1 MPRQIVA
8 GPISLRF
15 ARGTRPCEWADMNNG
30 GSGMGDARVKAEL
43 LAGVDLAPIDA
54 LKALKHDADQLRSRR
69 ASMEALKADFAE
81 PVYRRVDA
89 DYAKQIEAIERK
101 SEPLRQQALAAYSSL
116 RNALREIDAAHETV
130 KLDRQEIDLRHK
142 LGEFDVGERD
152 RRAAAIETTLGESRT
167 ANERAKALRARFL
180 EVFPDEAELDRVAA
194 APRPPMPPPV
204 PDRLRAAEPLRAV
217 PSIEP
222 AMTRVLPIL
231 DLPEP
236 PKLPTAKAPAPVP
249 VSTVGSAASTM
260 FLRTAR
266 LVPQSPEAGRAAIPL
281 PPRPVTLGSDDTAE
295 IQVGGPGVEPRHAEI
310 NINSKGYTL
319 VDLGSKQGTLVN
331 AEPVQERLLR
341 HEDVIQIGAARYVF
355 REG

>member
-1 MPRQIVA
+1 
-8 GPISLRF
+8 
-15 ARGTRPCEWADMNNG
+15 
-30 GSGMGDARVKAEL
+30 MGDARIKPEL

-54 LKALKHDADQLRSRR
+54 LKALKQEADLLRSRR

-89 DYAKQIEAIERK
+89 DYAKQLDAVEKKA
-101 SEPLRQQALAAYSSL
+101 EPLRQQALAAYAGL
-116 RNALREIDAAHETV
+116 RSAVREIDTAHDAV

-142 LGEFDVGERD
+142 LGEFDAAERD
-152 RRAAAIETTLGESRT
+152 RRAAAIETTLSESR
-167 ANERAKALRARFL
+167 AAHERAQALRARFL
-180 EVFPDEAELDRVAA
+180 EVFPDEAELDKATPARPTTPVARVAA
-194 APRPPMPPPV
+194 
-204 PDRLRAAEPLRAV
+204 ESGRAV
-217 PSIEP
+217 PTIEP
-222 AMTRVLPIL
+222 AMTRVFPVL

-236 PKLPTAKAPAPVP
+236 PKPPPSMKAPSPPPA
-249 VSTVGSAASTM
+249 STVAAAAATM

-281 PPRPVTLGSDDTAE
+281 PPRPVTLGNDGTAE
-295 IQVGGPGVEPRHAEI
+295 IQVGGPGVESRHAEI
-310 NINSKGYTL
+310 NINAKGYTL
-319 VDLGSKQGTLVN
+319 VDLGSKLGTLVN

>member
-1 MPRQIVA
+1 
-8 GPISLRF
+8 
-15 ARGTRPCEWADMNNG
+15 
-30 GSGMGDARVKAEL
+30 MGDTRIKPDVL
-43 LAGVDLAPIDA
+43 SGIDLASLDA
-54 LKALKHDADQLRSRR
+54 LKTLKHDADQLRSRR
-69 ASMEALKADFAE
+69 ASLDAMKADFAE

-89 DYAKQIEAIERK
+89 DYAKQLDALERK
-101 SEPLRQQALAAYSSL
+101 AEPLRQQALAAYAGL
-116 RNALREIDAAHETV
+116 RTAVRDIDAAHESV

-142 LGEFDVGERD
+142 LGEFDGAERD
-152 RRAAAIETTLGESRT
+152 RRVAAIEASLNDSR
-167 ANERAKALRARFL
+167 AAHEQAQSLRARFL
-180 EVFPDEAELDRVAA
+180 EVFPDEAELDRATPAPPAARPAPVSAVERARAA
-194 APRPPMPPPV
+194 ASGDASRS
-204 PDRLRAAEPLRAV
+204 A

-222 AMTRVLPIL
+222 AATRVMQVL

-236 PKLPTAKAPAPVP
+236 PRPPPVAKAPPLAAA
-249 VSTVGSAASTM
+249 TVASAATM

-281 PPRPVTLGSDDTAE
+281 PPRPVTLGNDGNAE

-310 NINSKGYTL
+310 NINAKGYTL
-319 VDLGSKQGTLVN
+319 VDLGSKLGTLVN

>member
-1 MPRQIVA
+1 
-8 GPISLRF
+8 
-15 ARGTRPCEWADMNNG
+15 
-30 GSGMGDARVKAEL
+30 MGDARVKAEL

-54 LKALKHDADQLRSRR
+54 LKALKQEADLLRSRR

-89 DYAKQIEAIERK
+89 DYTRQLDAVEKKA
-101 SEPLRQQALAAYSSL
+101 EPLRQQALAAYAGL
-116 RNALREIDAAHETV
+116 RNAVREIDAAHDAV

-142 LGEFDVGERD
+142 LGEFDAAERD
-152 RRAAAIETTLGESRT
+152 RRAAAIENALNESR
-167 ANERAKALRARFL
+167 AAHERAQALRSRFL
-180 EVFPDEAELDRVAA
+180 EVFPDEAELDKAS
-194 APRPPMPPPV
+194 APRPAMTTPVRPIIGEGRIHAPPPT
-204 PDRLRAAEPLRAV
+204 
-217 PSIEP
+217 IEP
-222 AMTRVLPIL
+222 AMTRVLPVL

-236 PKLPTAKAPAPVP
+236 PKPPAAAKAPPAPVAPPP
-249 VSTVGSAASTM
+249 VPGTVAGAAATM

-281 PPRPVTLGSDDTAE
+281 PPRPVTLGNDGTAE

-310 NINSKGYTL
+310 NINAKGYTL
-319 VDLGSKQGTLVN
+319 VDLGSKLGTLVN

>member
-1 MPRQIVA
+1 
-8 GPISLRF
+8 
-15 ARGTRPCEWADMNNG
+15 
-30 GSGMGDARVKAEL
+30 MGDARVKAEL

-54 LKALKHDADQLRSRR
+54 LKALKQEGDLLRSRR

-89 DYAKQIEAIERK
+89 DYAKQLDAVERK
-101 SEPLRQQALAAYSSL
+101 SEPLRQQALAAYAGL
-116 RNALREIDAAHETV
+116 RSAVREIDTAHDAV

-142 LGEFDVGERD
+142 LGEFDAAERD
-152 RRAAAIETTLGESRT
+152 RRVAAIETTLSESRV
-167 ANERAKALRARFL
+167 AHERAQALRARFL
-180 EVFPDEAELDRVAA
+180 EVFPDEAELDRATPA
-194 APRPPMPPPV
+194 
-204 PDRLRAAEPLRAV
+204 RAARAAGESARAT
-217 PSIEP
+217 PTIEP
-222 AMTRVLPIL
+222 AMTRVLSVL
-231 DLPEP
+231 DFPEP
-236 PKLPTAKAPAPVP
+236 PKPPPSAKVPPPPA
-249 VSTVGSAASTM
+249 SGTVAAAAATM

-281 PPRPVTLGSDDTAE
+281 PPRPVTLGNDGTAE

-310 NINSKGYTL
+310 NINAKGYTL
-319 VDLGSKQGTLVN
+319 VDLGSKLGTLVN

>member
-1 MPRQIVA
+1 
-8 GPISLRF
+8 
-15 ARGTRPCEWADMNNG
+15 
-30 GSGMGDARVKAEL
+30 MGDARMKAEL

-89 DYAKQIEAIERK
+89 DYAKQLEAIERK
-101 SEPLRQQALAAYSSL
+101 SEPLRQQALAAYASL

-142 LGEFDVGERD
+142 LGEFDGAERD
-152 RRAAAIETTLGESRT
+152 RRAAAIETTLAESRT
-167 ANERAKALRARFL
+167 ASERAKALRARFL

-194 APRPPMPPPV
+194 APRPVAAAPAS
-204 PDRLRAAEPLRAV
+204 DRMRAV
-217 PSIEP
+217 ETPRATPTIEP
-222 AMTRVLPIL
+222 AMTRVLPVL
-231 DLPEP
+231 DFPEP
-236 PKLPTAKAPAPVP
+236 PKPPPAMKAPTPAAVP
-249 VSTVGSAASTM
+249 VNTVAAAASTM

-281 PPRPVTLGSDDTAE
+281 PPRPVTLGNDDTAE

-319 VDLGSKQGTLVN
+319 IDLGSKQGTLVN